1 MTIQEKRDW
10 IKDYC
15 HNQLSCK
22 NCPLHNDKHN
32 ICYSTKNENII
43 NEHYEILFGTEEA
56 VTTTDEARVAQLE
69 TIVEDAD
76 TVIKIKSS
84 RKIDNITIYFK
95 ED

>member
-1 MTIQEKRDW
+1 MTIEEKREK
-10 IKDYC
+10 IRRLCISTMTCVGCGLYG
-15 HNQLSCK
+15 K
-22 NCPLHNDKHN
+22 NNCWDDD
-32 ICYSTKNENII
+32 ISDEQVEEN
-43 NEHYEILFGTEEA
+43 YKILFG
-56 VTTTDEARVAQLE
+56 DEARVAQLE